1 MEKKLETT
9 KAFWGYVRDNGKET
23 GNPGH
28 QRVGT
33 VVAKE
38 VSRAAAGSDPSLS
51 YRVWEWVLPRQ
62 PVAPNCN
69 LPSPNFLLLWVKVP
83 HYYGER

>member
-1 MEKKLETT
+1 MVTT
-9 KAFWGYVRDNGKET
+9 IAYCSYVRDNGKDN

-38 VSRAAAGSDPSLS
+38 VSGAAAGSDPRLS
-51 YRVWEWVLPRQ
+51 YRVLFFE
-62 PVAPNCN
+62 AP
-69 LPSPNFLLLWVKVP
+69 LLGV
-83 HYYGER
+83 